1 MPDTTGAYEVEA
13 RRCAREAGLRYITD
27 QMPGFSRRARGKS
40 FYYVDD
46 QGKRIRDREVLA
58 RIEALVIPPAW
69 TDVWIAPH
77 ANDHLQA
84 TGRDARGRKQYRY
97 HARWRECRDAN
108 KYARLIDFAKVLS
121 RIRRRVS
128 RDLRKPGMP
137 REKVLAAVVQLLDR
151 SLIRVGN
158 DEYARDNR
166 SFGLTT
172 MKNRHVRVRGA
183 KIQFRFRG
191 KSGVEHELDLQSPRL
206 AKIVRRCQELPGQE
220 LFAYVDD
227 GGNVCDVGSA
237 DVNDYLR
244 EISGQ
249 DITAKDFRTWAGT
262 VLAARAL
269 AEVPAFRSA
278 AQAKRHVAAAVKEVA
293 AQLGN
298 TAAVC
303 RKCYIH
309 PEVVESYL
317 EQTLTVSLKQTRVTT
332 TRGLTELRQEEL
344 AVFVFLKQRLRCQRS
359 GSRRKAG

>member
-1 MPDTTGAYEVEA
+1 MVQSNGEVAA
-13 RRCAREAGLRYITD
+13 RRCAHQAGLRYTSD
-27 QMPGFSRRARGKS
+27 QQPGYYRRSRGNK
-40 FYYVDD
+40 FYYVDAR
-46 QGKRIRDREVLA
+46 GKRVRNRAVLA
-58 RIEALVIPPAW
+58 RIASLVIPPAW

-77 ANDHLQA
+77 ENDHLQV

-128 RDLRKPGMP
+128 RDLRKAGMP

-151 SLIRVGN
+151 ALIRVGN

-172 MKNRHVRVRGA
+172 MKNRHVRVRGSTVR
-183 KIQFRFRG
+183 FHFRG
-191 KSGVEHELDLQSPRL
+191 KSGVEHQLDLQSPRL
-206 AKIVRRCQELPGQE
+206 AKVVRRCQELPGQE

-227 GGNVCDVGSA
+227 AGQVCDVGSA

-262 VLAARAL
+262 VLAAREL
-269 AEVPAFRSA
+269 AATPDFRSA
-278 AQAKRHVAAAVKEVA
+278 AQAKRQVAQAVKAVA
-293 AQLGN
+293 EQLGN

-317 EQTLTVSLKQTRVTT
+317 EQTLTVSLQQRVTT
-332 TRGLTELRQEEL
+332 TRGMNELRQEEL
-344 AVFVFLKQRLRCQRS
+344 AVYALLKRRIRCQRPE
-359 GSRRKAG
+359 GRRKAG

>member
-1 MPDTTGAYEVEA
+1 V
-13 RRCAREAGLRYITD
+13 
-27 QMPGFSRRARGKS
+27 
-40 FYYVDD
+40 
-46 QGKRIRDREVLA
+46 RDREVLA
-58 RIEALVIPPAW
+58 RIDALVIPPAW

-84 TGRDARGRKQYRY
+84 TGRDARCRKQYRY

-108 KYARLIDFAKVLS
+108 KYGRLVDFAKVLS

-128 RDLRKPGMP
+128 RDLRKPGMS

-172 MKNRHVRVRGA
+172 MKNRHVRVRGS
-183 KIQFRFRG
+183 KLQFRFRG

-206 AKIVRRCQELPGQE
+206 AKIVRRCQELPGQK
-220 LFAYVDD
+220 LFAYLDD
-227 GGNVCDVGSA
+227 EGNVCEVGSA

-249 DITAKDFRTWAGT
+249 DFTAKDFRTWAGT
-262 VLAARAL
+262 VLAAQAL
-269 AEVPAFRSA
+269 TEVATFRSA
-278 AQAKRHVAAAVKEVA
+278 AQARRYVAAAVKEVA
-293 AQLGN
+293 SQLGN

-309 PEVVESYL
+309 PDVVEAYL
-317 EQTLTVSLKQTRVTT
+317 EQTLTVSLRSQRAAAP
-332 TRGLTELRQEEL
+332 RGLNGLRQEEL
-344 AVFVFLKQRLRCQRS
+344 AVYVFLKGRARLERTNGHTNGRANT
-359 GSRRKAG
+359 RRKAG

>member
-1 MPDTTGAYEVEA
+1 MPETNGAYEIEA
-13 RRCAREAGLRYITD
+13 RRCAHEAGLRYITD
-27 QMPGFSRRARGKS
+27 QTPGYYRRSRGEK
-40 FYYVDD
+40 FYYVDAD
-46 QGKRIRDREVLA
+46 GKRVRNRDVLA

-77 ANDHLQA
+77 DNDHLQA
-84 TGRDARGRKQYRY
+84 TGRDARSRKQYRY

-108 KYARLIDFAKVLS
+108 KYARLTDFAKVLS

-172 MKNRHVRVRGA
+172 MKNRHVRVRGS

-227 GGNVCDVGSA
+227 DGNVVDVGSA

-269 AEVPAFRSA
+269 AQVPSFRSA

-309 PEVVESYL
+309 PEVVESYM
-317 EQTLTVSLKQTRVTT
+317 EQTLTVSLQQRVTVG
-332 TRGLTELRQEEL
+332 RGMHGLRQEEQ
-344 AVFVFLKQRLRCQRS
+344 AVYVFLKQRIRCQRTTR
-359 GSRRKAG
+359 RRKAG

>member
-1 MPDTTGAYEVEA
+1 MPDTTGTYEVEA

-27 QMPGFSRRARGKS
+27 QTPGFSRRARGKS

-46 QGKRIRDREVLA
+46 QGKRVRDREVLA

-108 KYARLIDFAKVLS
+108 KYARLVDFAKVLS
-121 RIRRRVS
+121 RIRRRAS
-128 RDLRKPGMP
+128 RDLRKPRMP

-158 DEYARDNR
+158 DEYARENR

-172 MKNRHVRVRGA
+172 MKNRHVRVRGS

-206 AKIVRRCQELPGQE
+206 AKIVRRCQELPGQK
-220 LFAYVDD
+220 LFAYIDD
-227 GGNVCDVGSA
+227 EGNVCEVDSA

-249 DITAKDFRTWAGT
+249 DFTAKDFRTWAGT
-262 VLAARAL
+262 VLAASAL
-269 AEVPAFRSA
+269 ADVPAFRSE

-293 AQLGN
+293 SQLGN

-309 PEVVESYL
+309 PEVVESYM

-344 AVFVFLKQRLRCQRS
+344 AVFAFLKQRIRCQRTA
-359 GSRRKAG
+359 GRRKAG